1 MKWTLCPSKFAMLV
15 CQIKRFSARKVFG
28 SDRSCG
34 FEVPLGDLCKATTP
48 IIEGPRRAEFVDHLG
63 VRGENAL
70 VSFLIDSAPS
80 TPPIGIPL
88 GQSHG
93 ITSRVCFQ

>member
-1 MKWTLCPSKFAMLV
+1 
-15 CQIKRFSARKVFG
+15 
-28 SDRSCG
+28 
-34 FEVPLGDLCKATTP
+34 
-48 IIEGPRRAEFVDHLG
+48 LG